1 MIRRR
6 RAVLAAAGLLLA
18 AVPLAAH
25 HSLTSEFDLNQP
37 VALTGRITK
46 IEWVNPHAYLF
57 IDVRG
62 DHGTVTNWGLQMGS
76 PNGLVRRGW
85 TRHSVSVGD
94 LVSVEG
100 SRAKDGSHVAN
111 IRSVVL
117 PSGRRLFTGPVE
129 GKTS

>member
-1 MIRRR
+1 MTR
-6 RAVLAAAGLLLA
+6 
-18 AVPLAAH
+18 
-25 HSLTSEFDLNQP
+25 
-37 VALTGRITK
+37 
-46 IEWVNPHAYLF
+46 IEWVNPHAYLY
-57 IDVRG
+57 IDVAG
-62 DHGTVTNWGLQMGS
+62 AHGGATNWGLQMGS

-94 LVSVEG
+94 LVSAEG

-117 PSGRRLFTGPVE
+117 PSGRRLLTGPAD